1 MNPMQP
7 TSPVAQSKRR
17 LVQPQDRLGMSR
29 AEAAEY
35 IGISPTLFDEM
46 VKDGRMPPA
55 KMINSRRVWPRIK
68 IEKAFAELPEERQD
82 TESDNPW
89 RDCA

>member
-29 AEAAEY
+29 VEVSEY
-35 IGISPTLFDEM
+35 IGVSPSLFDEM

-55 KMINSRRVWPRIK
+55 KMINNRRVWSRLK
-68 IEKAFAELPEERQD
+68 IEKAFAELPEEGQD
-82 TESDNPW
+82 SESDNPW